1 MLNTIVELATALGN
15 DSNYA
20 TTIQNQI
27 SNKVDKSDSY
37 PKAEI
42 NVAIGI
48 LQAGIDNRVLTNTV
62 DMNGKF
68 KINATSNDILKFRKV
83 DVTTLYD
90 AFELSFKNDDK
101 TSISTT
107 NNVNLLEA
115 INNNVSNTYSRYE
128 VNHIISLFLLIMK
141 MYHN

>member
-1 MLNTIVELATALGN
+1 MLNTSVELATALGN

-48 LQAGIDNRVLTNTV
+48 LQAGIDNRVSTNAV
-62 DMNGKF
+62 DINGKF
-68 KINATSNDILKFRKV
+68 KINATSNDILKIQKV
-83 DVTTLYD
+83 DGTTLYD
-90 AFELSFKNDDK
+90 AFELSFNNVDK
-101 TSISTT
+101 TSILNI
-107 NNVNLLEA
+107 NNVNILEA
-115 INNNVSNTYSRYE
+115 INNNVSNTYSRSE
-128 VNHIISLFLLIMK
+128 INNILSFLIIK
-141 MYHN
+141 R